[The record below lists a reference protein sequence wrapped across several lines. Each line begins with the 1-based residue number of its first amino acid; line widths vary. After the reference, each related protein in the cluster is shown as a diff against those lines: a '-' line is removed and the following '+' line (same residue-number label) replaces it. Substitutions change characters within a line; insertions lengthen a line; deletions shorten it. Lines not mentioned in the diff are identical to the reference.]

1 MDMKKKNIV
10 DSPYFE
16 FLRYCLREDEA
27 EPKGIANINWDRL
40 YDFGKNK
47 QYLVF
52 YIMGFNDFPLQT
64 IAPIGNKF

>member
-1 MDMKKKNIV
+1 MKNKNIV

-40 YDFGKNK
+40 YDFGKK
-47 QYLVF
+47 
-52 YIMGFNDFPLQT
+52 
-64 IAPIGNKF
+64 

>member
-40 YDFGKNK
+40 YDFGKK
-47 QYLVF
+47 
-52 YIMGFNDFPLQT
+52 
-64 IAPIGNKF
+64 

>member
-1 MDMKKKNIV
+1 MKNKNIV

-52 YIMGFNDFPLQT
+52 YIMDFNDFPLQT